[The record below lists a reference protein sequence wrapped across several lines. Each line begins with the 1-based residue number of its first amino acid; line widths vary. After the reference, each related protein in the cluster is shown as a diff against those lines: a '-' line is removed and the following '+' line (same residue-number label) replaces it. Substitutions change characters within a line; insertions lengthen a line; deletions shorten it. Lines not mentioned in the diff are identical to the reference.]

1 MKHEP
6 NGVDDCLAHLMFKYR
21 PGDNLDSS
29 WVLSVTP
36 DICLCA
42 IASFEILYSSLF
54 TDDVFGAT
62 QFEQVKA
69 MLIKTTT

>member
-36 DICLCA
+36 DICLCNRFFRDPLQF
-42 IASFEILYSSLF
+42 IIHWWCVRRYTIWTSES
-54 TDDVFGAT
+54 DVN
-62 QFEQVKA
+62 
-69 MLIKTTT
+69 